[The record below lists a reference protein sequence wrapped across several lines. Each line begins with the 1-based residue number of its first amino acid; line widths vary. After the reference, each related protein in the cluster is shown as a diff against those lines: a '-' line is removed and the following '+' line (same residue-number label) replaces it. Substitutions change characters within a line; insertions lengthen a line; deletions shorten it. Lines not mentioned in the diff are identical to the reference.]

1 MGTVSQPTSSGC
13 LGWRH
18 ERVVKSIEH
27 GHISPLHVIKCS
39 VRLGDISLSSL
50 PPPPCPGSV
59 SLSLLFLTVP
69 KPHDSPLVSP
79 ALMHHSGQ
87 TPEQPPP
94 PPLPPAWLPPP
105 PPSSSFSFEKRLT
118 SCSIQN
124 AYGCHSPVFP
134 PALILIGEAGGG
146 GGRGRLIGYE
156 KRTEEDRNKDQMS
169 EALAS
174 STKLNGCPRHSV
186 IEINNVLMQYFLK
199 IQINAKVT

>member
-1 MGTVSQPTSSGC
+1 MP
-13 LGWRH
+13 WF
-18 ERVVKSIEH
+18 
-27 GHISPLHVIKCS
+27 
-39 VRLGDISLSSL
+39 
-50 PPPPCPGSV
+50 CP
-59 SLSLLFLTVP
+59 LSLLFLTVP
-69 KPHDSPLVSP
+69 RPHDSPLVSP

-94 PPLPPAWLPPP
+94 PPLPPVCLPPL
-105 PPSSSFSFEKRLT
+105 PPSSSFSIEKRLT

-134 PALILIGEAGGG
+134 PALIRIGEA